1 MTGKGKEKEKEKVG
15 PLGAA
20 TPATA
25 TATAGGRNH
34 NSNSNRR
41 RRHGRRPRPRRA
53 GQDEY
58 APSAAHVDASQ
69 PPAERHGCRQCRAA
83 SQRHAGKAAAAIRAA
98 RAYSQAAVRSEPA
111 DAAALLDAAEC
122 ELMGAELYATLA
134 ASAIRVCDD
143 TARMR
148 RAPMLIAGMR
158 VVR

>member
-1 MTGKGKEKEKEKVG
+1 MTVRKKKKKEKEKAG

-25 TATAGGRNH
+25 TAGGRNR
-34 NSNSNRR
+34 NSNRR
-41 RRHGRRPRPRRA
+41 RQRHGRRPRPRRA
-53 GQDEY
+53 GQDEH

-111 DAAALLDAAEC
+111 DAATLLDAAEC

>member
-1 MTGKGKEKEKEKVG
+1 MTGKGKGKKKEKAG

-20 TPATA
+20 SPATA
-25 TATAGGRNH
+25 TVTAAAGR
-34 NSNSNRR
+34 SRSRR

-53 GQDEY
+53 GQDEC
-58 APSAAHVDASQ
+58 APSAAHVDATQ

-111 DAAALLDAAEC
+111 DAATLLDAAEC

>member
-1 MTGKGKEKEKEKVG
+1 MTGKGKGKKKEKAG

-20 TPATA
+20 SPATA
-25 TATAGGRNH
+25 TVTAAAGR
-34 NSNSNRR
+34 SRSRR

-53 GQDEY
+53 GQDEC

-69 PPAERHGCRQCRAA
+69 PPAERHGCGQCRAA

-111 DAAALLDAAEC
+111 DAATLLDAAEC

>member
-1 MTGKGKEKEKEKVG
+1 MTVRKKKKKVKEKVA

-25 TATAGGRNH
+25 TAGGRNR
-34 NSNSNRR
+34 NSNRR
-41 RRHGRRPRPRRA
+41 RQRHGRRPRPRRA
-53 GQDEY
+53 GQDEC

-83 SQRHAGKAAAAIRAA
+83 SQWHAGRAAAAIRAA

-111 DAAALLDAAEC
+111 DAATLLDAAEC

-148 RAPMLIAGMR
+148 REPMLIAGMR